1 MLKIWLGVSNNI
13 VQFISYW
20 VITMSVNIISST
32 NVQRLTNIEIQTDT
46 YKSIM
51 TEYDISL
58 EQRLNVKDEDL
69 TKIIHGVNNYNRFS
83 PDDFDT
89 LFMTA

>member
-1 MLKIWLGVSNNI
+1 
-13 VQFISYW
+13 
-20 VITMSVNIISST
+20 MSVNIISST
-32 NVQRLTNIEIQTDT
+32 NVQRLTKIEIQTDT